1 MSGMKKV
8 GIKMNKPEEVRKPMT
23 FEIHANKLGKPY
35 LKKVE
40 RRRNIQEEGRGSWM
54 PVGRVTDT
62 GIEKVVRINQ
72 KVGKLL
78 CLPDEDGVFR
88 VLVLTD

>member
-1 MSGMKKV
+1 
-8 GIKMNKPEEVRKPMT
+8 MNKSKEEIRKPTT

-40 RRRNIQEEGRGSWM
+40 RRRDFKTEGRGTWA
-54 PVGRVTDT
+54 PIGRITDI
-62 GIEKVVRINQ
+62 GIERVVRLNT
-72 KVGKLL
+72 KAGLL
-78 CLPDEDGVFR
+78 VLPDEEGTFR